1 MTICSPPVEP
11 AASEQAGSTKVVSD
25 VSIADTVVEPMTQT
39 SFDLA
44 LSTLGVSQSAPP
56 RSVIEWAA
64 RSGFRGILLDAA
76 RSGLRP
82 RELDRSARR
91 GIASLLR
98 RLELDLGGV
107 ELWIPTEHYASP
119 EHNERAINAACSAI
133 DLAADLAG
141 LTAADRTL
149 TLTLPAEG
157 ADEAVE
163 TIAHA
168 AHRAEV
174 RLANAGKARGNAS
187 AGAPDGA
194 PIGRCLDPRAIISGS
209 EDPIEQV
216 LASVHAPA
224 AARWAFSSRRPEE
237 VADPLA
243 YASALSIAGFQGSVA
258 LDLRDAIDPETDA
271 IAALD
276 RWRHADPFAA

>member
-1 MTICSPPVEP
+1 MN
-11 AASEQAGSTKVVSD
+11 
-25 VSIADTVVEPMTQT
+25 QT

-44 LSTLGVSQSAPP
+44 LSTLGVAPQAP
-56 RSVIEWAA
+56 SRSVIEWTA
-64 RSGFRGILLDAA
+64 RTGFRGILLDAA
-76 RSGLRP
+76 RTGLRP

-107 ELWIPTEHYASP
+107 ELWIPPEHYASS
-119 EHNERAINAACSAI
+119 EHNERAINAACAAI
-133 DLAADLAG
+133 DLTAELAS

-174 RLANAGKARGNAS
+174 RLANAARAQRQS
-187 AGAPDGA
+187 PDGA
-194 PIGRCLDPRAIISGS
+194 PIGRCLDPRALARDGA
-209 EDPIEQV
+209 DAVQQTIELTQP
-216 LASVHAPA
+216 PA
-224 AARWAFSSRRPEE
+224 AARWSFASRRPEE

-243 YASALSIAGFQGSVA
+243 YASALSIAGFQGAVA
-258 LDLRDAIDPETDA
+258 LDLRDAIDPDA
-271 IAALD
+271 DAVAALD